1 MRQGEL
7 QVAKNLTLA
16 VPTNADSGNWTAPSD
31 KLTDE
36 LRALRSHALE
46 ELIPLENDSGAK
58 SQIPQRGMSAR
69 VAQLLGDTPSV
80 DHKPE
85 FNAAQ
90 RMQELREQIVDI
102 DCAIK
107 IAIARSGIEHAD
119 RARDLAAQNDSAW
132 RALQRR
138 RALAIMEMMK
148 ASRQIE
154 AMRQQTISGG
164 MVPNLP
170 LDGFTLKL
178 GGAFSDACVTG
189 HWYREFLKQAVTLG
203 IITEKELSANV

>member
-1 MRQGEL
+1 MT
-7 QVAKNLTLA
+7 KNLTLA
-16 VPTNADSGNWTAPSD
+16 ASTNAGSSNWTAPSD
-31 KLTDE
+31 KLADE
-36 LRALRSHALE
+36 LKALRRHALE
-46 ELIPLENDSGAK
+46 ELIPLENSGVK
-58 SQIPQRGMSAR
+58 SQIPQRGMSVR
-69 VAQLLGDTPSV
+69 VAQLLGDAPSSV

-85 FNAAQ
+85 FNPAQ
-90 RMQELREQIVDI
+90 RIQELREQIVDL

-119 RARDLAAQNDSAW
+119 RARELAAQNDSAW

-154 AMRQQTISGG
+154 AMRLQTISGG

-178 GGAFSDACVTG
+178 GGAFSDVCVTG
-189 HWYREFLKQAVTLG
+189 HWHREFLKQAVTLG
-203 IITEKELSANV
+203 IITEKEISANV